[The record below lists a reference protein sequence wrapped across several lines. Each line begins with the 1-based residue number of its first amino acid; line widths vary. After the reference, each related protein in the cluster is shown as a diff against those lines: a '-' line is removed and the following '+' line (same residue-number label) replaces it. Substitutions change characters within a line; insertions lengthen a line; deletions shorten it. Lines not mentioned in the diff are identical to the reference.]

1 MSEPMRTTVIQ
12 MNRRDSGLSLLELM
26 VVLAILGIV
35 MLTLMG
41 IAVSTSR
48 LHWRTSSLAG
58 TQMSARQ
65 GLSLMETEIRQ
76 AGADT
81 RSFIAGG
88 PIGVVGIVSAQA
100 NLLRVRADLNGDGV
114 ITTTEPS
121 EDVTY
126 SYDAVNKN
134 ILRNPGTGAQ
144 IVVPNV
150 TNLTFTYYDGSNAVL
165 GPLPLSAGNASV
177 VRAINVSFKTMERDS
192 MSITLSSRINVRSRG

>member
-1 MSEPMRTTVIQ
+1 MRETMRPTAAQ
-12 MNRRDSGLSLLELM
+12 MNRRDSGLTLLELM
-26 VVLAILGIV
+26 VVLAILGMV

-65 GLSLMETEIRQ
+65 GMSLMETEIRQ
-76 AGADT
+76 AGADP
-81 RSFIAGG
+81 ANP
-88 PIGVVGIVSAQA
+88 PIGVLGIVSAQS
-100 NLLRVRADLNGDGV
+100 NVLRVRADLNGDGV
-114 ITTTEPS
+114 LTTTEPS

-144 IVVPNV
+144 VVVPDV
-150 TNLTFTYYDGSNAVL
+150 SNLTFTYYDGASAVL
-165 GPLPLSAGNASV
+165 GPLPLSAANASL

-192 MSITLSSRINVRSRG
+192 MTITLSSRVYLRNRG

>member
-1 MSEPMRTTVIQ
+1 M
-12 MNRRDSGLSLLELM
+12 
-26 VVLAILGIV
+26 V

-65 GLSLMETEIRQ
+65 GMSLMETEIRQ
-76 AGADT
+76 AGADP
-81 RSFIAGG
+81 ANP
-88 PIGVVGIVSAQA
+88 PIGVLGIVSAQS
-100 NLLRVRADLNGDGV
+100 NVLRVRADLNGDGV
-114 ITTTEPS
+114 LTTTEPS

-144 IVVPNV
+144 VVVPDV
-150 TNLTFTYYDGSNAVL
+150 SNLTFTYYDGASAVL
-165 GPLPLSAGNASV
+165 GPLPLSAANASL

-192 MSITLSSRINVRSRG
+192 MTITLSSRVYLRNRG

>member
-1 MSEPMRTTVIQ
+1 
-12 MNRRDSGLSLLELM
+12 MNATMKPTLQTNRHDAGLTLLELM

-65 GLSLMETEIRQ
+65 GMSLMETEIRQ

-81 RSFIAGG
+81 RSFATGG
-88 PIGVVGIVSAQA
+88 PIGVVGIVTAASTS
-100 NLLRVRADLNGDGV
+100 LRVRSDANGDGLV
-114 ITTTEPS
+114 TTTEPS

-144 IVVPNV
+144 VMVPDV
-150 TNLTFTYYDGSNAVL
+150 SNLTFTYYDASNTVL
-165 GPLPLSAGNASV
+165 GPLPLSAANASLV
-177 VRAINVSFKTMERDS
+177 KAINVSFKTMEKDS
-192 MSITLSSRINVRSRG
+192 MSITLSSRITVRSRG

>member
-1 MSEPMRTTVIQ
+1 MRPTAAQ

-26 VVLAILGIV
+26 VVLAILGMV

-65 GLSLMETEIRQ
+65 GMSLMETEIRQ
-76 AGADT
+76 AGADP
-81 RSFIAGG
+81 ANP
-88 PIGVVGIVSAQA
+88 PIGVVGIVSAQS

-114 ITTTEPS
+114 LTTTEPS

-134 ILRNPGTGAQ
+134 IVRNPGAGAQ
-144 IVVPNV
+144 IVVPDV
-150 TNLTFTYYDGSNAVL
+150 TNLTFTYYDGTNTVL
-165 GPLPLSAGNASV
+165 GPLPLSAANASL
-177 VRAINVSFKTMERDS
+177 VRAINVSFKTMEHDS
-192 MSITLSSRINVRSRG
+192 MTITLSSRVYLRNRG

>member
-1 MSEPMRTTVIQ
+1 MRETMRTTAAQ
-12 MNRRDSGLSLLELM
+12 MNRRDSGLTLLELM
-26 VVLAILGIV
+26 VVLAILGMV

-65 GLSLMETEIRQ
+65 GMSLMETEIRQ
-76 AGADT
+76 AGADP
-81 RSFIAGG
+81 ANP
-88 PIGVVGIVSAQA
+88 PIGVLGIVSAQS
-100 NLLRVRADLNGDGV
+100 NVLRVRADLNGDGV
-114 ITTTEPS
+114 LTTTEPS

-144 IVVPNV
+144 VVVPDV
-150 TNLTFTYYDGSNAVL
+150 SNLTFTYYDGASAVL
-165 GPLPLSAGNASV
+165 GPLPLSAANASL

-192 MSITLSSRINVRSRG
+192 MTITLSSRVYLRNRG